1 MHIHSPWY
9 APAQNVRHLA
19 GLYPDL
25 NKYPTPPHRKPMF
38 FFAKHSPV
46 YFR

>member
-25 NKYPTPPHRKPMF
+25 NKYPTPPHREPMF
-38 FFAKHSPV
+38 FFAKHSPM